1 MGHLSIMVCAGL
13 GNMLHDRKVT
23 LTVETGNIIIIIKI
37 LYNKSLL

>member
-1 MGHLSIMVCAGL
+1 
-13 GNMLHDRKVT
+13 MLNDRKVT